1 MAVAVA
7 AAVNVAGDIA
17 VARGFMPRA
26 ATWLPAMIKLEALSV
41 EQPFRIGEIVRA
53 PAPDGSNA
61 VWHRYQISQG
71 TNTIT
76 GLRAGRHEDVFLQ
89 VEAMVERLNL
99 RRMGKKPK

>member
-1 MAVAVA
+1 MAAA

-17 VARGFMPRA
+17 VRPGASCPG

-41 EQPFRIGEIVRA
+41 EQPFRISEVVRA

-61 VWHRYQISQG
+61 VWHRYLISQG